1 MILVDTSVW
10 IDHLRAGDERL
21 AALLQDGRV
30 LGHPF
35 VLGEIA
41 LGNLRGRSRVIGA
54 LQELPQAVVA
64 SADEILHLIGVEPLF
79 GQDIGYVDAHLVAA
93 VRLTAGAL
101 LWTRDA
107 RLRRIARD
115 LDLDWQGAP

>member
-21 AALLQDGRV
+21 AALLQDGSV

-41 LGNLRGRSRVIGA
+41 LGDLRARSRVIGA
-54 LQELPQAVVA
+54 LQELPQAVMA
-64 SADEILHLIGVEPLF
+64 SANEVLHLIGVEPLF